1 MDEFEISSFSMWS
14 LITGILMLVT
24 GLSYRMY
31 MRRRRRRRRS
41 DEIVSS

>member
-31 MRRRRRRRRS
+31 MRRRRRRRS